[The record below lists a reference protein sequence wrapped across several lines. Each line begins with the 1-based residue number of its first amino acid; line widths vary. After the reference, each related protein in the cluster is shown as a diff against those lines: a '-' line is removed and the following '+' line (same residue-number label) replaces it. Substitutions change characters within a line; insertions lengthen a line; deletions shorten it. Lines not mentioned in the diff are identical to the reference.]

1 MMHLPPPKFATQRN
15 PDNPSTWKAVQLQA
29 RFLGTPLMPWQKYV
43 CQIGLE
49 RQAAA
54 PQRARYQTVVVT
66 VPRQAGKTTMIKALM
81 SATAQSNPGCGV
93 YYTAQTRKDAVEKWK
108 ELAKPLAQ
116 TGRGRVKMLEGTGNE
131 QLKFMKTD
139 SLIQPFAPTP
149 EGIHGK
155 TSPLVVVDEAW
166 AFSQAEGDDL
176 MASFSPVGITIPES
190 QVWIISTAGDTRS
203 EWLKSLVERGRE
215 SVNDP
220 ASTMAFFEWSA
231 DDELADQDP
240 YGDDTL
246 AFHPAMGITQE
257 PWKLRAEAQNSPLH
271 LWRRSYLNLWP
282 TSATTS
288 VIDLEQWAKLET
300 AATSVPNGCT
310 ICFDAAEDRSGA
322 TIYLAWMANERPHL
336 HLALTRAGA
345 AWVLEIVSG
354 LQRNL
359 SGTIVADDS
368 GSNRPIIQQLQQA
381 GMEVYALRPREWQT
395 ACADFKARVADG
407 AIEHEGTDEIVTA
420 MGFAVEKPVAGGIA
434 FSARHSNG
442 PIDALKAAIG
452 AAYGAQYFNS
462 NPQVFF

>member
-1 MMHLPPPKFATQRN
+1 MHLPPPKFATQRN
-15 PDNPSTWKAVQLQA
+15 SANPSTWKGVALQA

-43 CQIGLE
+43 CQVALE
-49 RQAAA
+49 RQAG
-54 PQRARYQTVVVT
+54 QTERARYQTVVVT

-81 SATAQSNPGCGV
+81 GATAQANPGCAV

-108 ELAKPLAQ
+108 ELAKPLAK
-116 TGRGRVKMLEGTGNE
+116 TGRGRVKLLEGTGNE
-131 QLKFMKTD
+131 QLKFLKTD

-166 AFSQAEGDDL
+166 SFNQTEGDDL

-203 EWLKSLVERGRE
+203 EWLKSLVEKGRE
-215 SVNDP
+215 SVSDP
-220 ASTMAFFEWSA
+220 GSTMAFFEWSA
-231 DDELADQDP
+231 DDDLAAADP
-240 YGDDTL
+240 YGDETL

-257 PWKLRAEAQNSPLH
+257 PWKLRAEAQNTPLH

-300 AATSVPNGCT
+300 PAAKVHPGCT
-310 ICFDAAEDRSGA
+310 VCFDIADDRSGA
-322 TIYLAWMANERPHL
+322 TIYLAWLTKDRPHL
-336 HLALTRAGA
+336 HLGLTRAGA
-345 AWVLEIVSG
+345 SWVPEIVTQ
-354 LQRNL
+354 LQKSL
-359 SGTIVADDS
+359 AATIVADDS
-368 GSNRPIIQQLQQA
+368 GSNRPVIQQLQQT
-381 GMEVYALRPREWQT
+381 GLEVYAFRPREYQT
-395 ACADFKARVADG
+395 ACADFKARVTDA
-407 AIEHEGTDEIVTA
+407 AIEHEGNDEIVTA
-420 MGFAVEKPVAGGIA
+420 MGFAVEKPVAGGLA

-452 AAYGAQYFNS
+452 AVYGCQYFNS
-462 NPQVFF
+462 APQIFV